1 MNWIYKGREFDL
13 SEHQNSYGFVY
24 RIICKVNSKI
34 YIGCKFFNKTWKPY
48 YGSSKKLKNDI
59 KLYGKENFVREILEL
74 CRTREETISMEMQMH
89 KQLNVSTA
97 KTPNG
102 EQLFYNKI
110 ISTGY
115 IPDSTGK
122 TSPNFGKKAS
132 PETRLKISA
141 ANKGDKNAMFG
152 KKPPNFGKA
161 PSVETRLK
169 LSVALK
175 GDKNPMFGKTHS
187 AETRLKMSAALKGD
201 KNPNFGK
208 TRSAE
213 TRLKISAAKKGDKNP
228 NFGKTRSAETRLKI
242 SAANK
247 GKSQSAETRLKRS
260 AGSKGEKIQILKKT
274 LCRDKTENF

>member
-1 MNWIYKGREFDL
+1 MNWIYKGREFDR

-74 CRTREETISMEMQMH
+74 CGTREETISMEMQMH

-122 TSPNFGKKAS
+122 VPSNFGKT
-132 PETRLKISA
+132 PSA
-141 ANKGDKNAMFG
+141 
-152 KKPPNFGKA
+152 
-161 PSVETRLK
+161 ETRLK
-169 LSVALK
+169 LSEANK
-175 GDKNPMFGKTHS
+175 GDKNPMFGKSPS
-187 AETRLKMSAALKGD
+187 AETRLKISEANKGKTSSFFGKKHSAEARLKISARSKGE
-201 KNPNFGK
+201 KNPMFGK

-213 TRLKISAAKKGDKNP
+213 TRLKISEA
-228 NFGKTRSAETRLKI
+228 SKI
-242 SAANK
+242 FWANK
-247 GKSQSAETRLKRS
+247 RAKNK
-260 AGSKGEKIQILKKT
+260 
-274 LCRDKTENF
+274 

>member
-24 RIICKVNSKI
+24 RIICNVNSKI

-74 CRTREETISMEMQMH
+74 CGTREETISMEMQMH

-115 IPDSTGK
+115 IPDTTGK
-122 TSPNFGKKAS
+122 MPSNFGKS
-132 PETRLKISA
+132 PSAETRLKLSA
-141 ANKGDKNAMFG
+141 ANKGDKHPMFG
-152 KKPPNFGKA
+152 KTRSAETRLKLSAANKGEKNPMFGKTRSAETRLKLSVALKGDKHPNFGKS
-161 PSVETRLK
+161 PSAETRLK

-175 GDKNPMFGKTHS
+175 GDKNPNFGKSPS
-187 AETRLKMSAALKGD
+187 AETRLKMSEASKL
-201 KNPNFGK
+201 FW
-208 TRSAE
+208 
-213 TRLKISAAKKGDKNP
+213 AKKRAKN
-228 NFGKTRSAETRLKI
+228 KE
-242 SAANK
+242 
-247 GKSQSAETRLKRS
+247 
-260 AGSKGEKIQILKKT
+260 
-274 LCRDKTENF
+274 

>member
-1 MNWIYKGREFDL
+1 MNWIYKGKEFDL

-74 CRTREETISMEMQMH
+74 CGTREETISMEMQMH

-110 ISTGY
+110 ISTGH
-115 IPDSTGK
+115 IPDTTGK
-122 TSPNFGKKAS
+122 APSA
-132 PETRLKISA
+132 ETRLKMSA
-141 ANKGDKNAMFG
+141 ANKGDKNPMFG
-152 KKPPNFGKA
+152 KKSPNFGKS
-161 PSVETRLK
+161 PSAETRLK

-175 GDKNPMFGKTHS
+175 GDKNAMFGKTHS
-187 AETRLKMSAALKGD
+187 AEIRMKISEANKGD

-208 TRSAE
+208 SPSAE
-213 TRLKISAAKKGDKNP
+213 TRLKISEANKGKTSSF
-228 NFGKTRSAETRLKI
+228 FGKTHSAEALLKISARSKGEKNPMFGKKHSAEIRLKI
-242 SAANK
+242 SEASKLFWAKKRAKNK
-247 GKSQSAETRLKRS
+247 E
-260 AGSKGEKIQILKKT
+260 
-274 LCRDKTENF
+274 

>member
-74 CRTREETISMEMQMH
+74 CGTREETISMEMQMH

-122 TSPNFGKKAS
+122 TPSA
-132 PETRLKISA
+132 ETRLKMSVA
-141 ANKGDKNAMFG
+141 LKGDKNPMFG
-152 KKPPNFGKA
+152 KKSPNFGKA
-161 PSVETRLK
+161 PSAETRLK

-187 AETRLKMSAALKGD
+187 AETRLKLSEANKGD

-213 TRLKISAAKKGDKNP
+213 TRMKLSEANKGKTP
-228 NFGKTRSAETRLKI
+228 SNFGKPHSAEARLKI
-242 SAANK
+242 SA
-247 GKSQSAETRLKRS
+247 
-260 AGSKGEKIQILKKT
+260 GSKGDKNGFFGKTHSAEIRLKISEASKLFWAKK
-274 LCRDKTENF
+274 RAKNKE

>member
-1 MNWIYKGREFDL
+1 MNWIYKGKEFDL

-74 CRTREETISMEMQMH
+74 CGTREETISMEMQMH

-122 TSPNFGKKAS
+122 VPSNFGKT
-132 PETRLKISA
+132 PSA
-141 ANKGDKNAMFG
+141 
-152 KKPPNFGKA
+152 
-161 PSVETRLK
+161 ETRLK
-169 LSVALK
+169 LSEA
-175 GDKNPMFGKTHS
+175 N
-187 AETRLKMSAALKGD
+187 KGD

-213 TRLKISAAKKGDKNP
+213 TRMKLSEANKGKTP
-228 NFGKTRSAETRLKI
+228 SNFGKPHSAEARLKI
-242 SAANK
+242 SA
-247 GKSQSAETRLKRS
+247 
-260 AGSKGEKIQILKKT
+260 GSKGDKNGFFGKTHSAEIRLKISEASKLFWANKRAKN
-274 LCRDKTENF
+274 KE

>member
-1 MNWIYKGREFDL
+1 MNWIYKGKEFDL

-24 RIICKVNSKI
+24 RIICNVNSKI

-74 CRTREETISMEMQMH
+74 CGTREETISMETQMH

-110 ISTGY
+110 ISTGH
-115 IPDSTGK
+115 IPDTTGK

-132 PETRLKISA
+132 PETRLKLSEALKGDKNPNFGKSPSVETRLKISA

-152 KKPPNFGKA
+152 KKPPNFGKS

-169 LSVALK
+169 LSAALK
-175 GDKNPMFGKTHS
+175 GDKNAMFGKTHS
-187 AETRLKMSAALKGD
+187 AETRLKL
-201 KNPNFGK
+201 
-208 TRSAE
+208 
-213 TRLKISAAKKGDKNP
+213 SAAKKGDKNP
-228 NFGKTRSAETRLKI
+228 NFGKTRSAETRLKL
-242 SAANK
+242 SEANK
-247 GKSQSAETRLKRS
+247 GKTPSNFGKTHSAEARLKIS
-260 AGSKGEKIQILKKT
+260 EASKLFWANKRAKNKE
-274 LCRDKTENF
+274 

>member
-1 MNWIYKGREFDL
+1 MNWIYKGREFDR

-34 YIGCKFFNKTWKPY
+34 YIGCKFFNKTWQWY

-110 ISTGY
+110 ISTGH
-115 IPDSTGK
+115 IPDTTGK
-122 TSPNFGKKAS
+122 MPSNFGKS
-132 PETRLKISA
+132 PSAETRLKISA
-141 ANKGDKNAMFG
+141 ANKGKTRSA
-152 KKPPNFGKA
+152 
-161 PSVETRLK
+161 ETRLK
-169 LSVALK
+169 LSAALKGHKHPNFGKSPSAETRLKLSEASK

-187 AETRLKMSAALKGD
+187 AEARLKISEASKGD
-201 KNPNFGK
+201 KNPIFGK
-208 TRSAE
+208 SPSAE
-213 TRLKISAAKKGDKNP
+213 TRLKLSEANKGEKNP
-228 NFGKTRSAETRLKI
+228 MFGKTRSTETRLKL
-242 SAANK
+242 SEANK
-247 GKSQSAETRLKRS
+247 LFWANKR
-260 AGSKGEKIQILKKT
+260 AKNKE
-274 LCRDKTENF
+274 

>member
-1 MNWIYKGREFDL
+1 MNWIYKGREFDR

-74 CRTREETISMEMQMH
+74 CGTREETISMEMQMH

-110 ISTGY
+110 ISNGH
-115 IPDSTGK
+115 IPDT
-122 TSPNFGKKAS
+122 T
-132 PETRLKISA
+132 
-141 ANKGDKNAMFG
+141 
-152 KKPPNFGKA
+152 
-161 PSVETRLK
+161 
-169 LSVALK
+169 
-175 GDKNPMFGKTHS
+175 
-187 AETRLKMSAALKGD
+187 
-201 KNPNFGK
+201 GK

-213 TRLKISAAKKGDKNP
+213 TRLKISAALKGKSHSAETRLKLSAANKGKSHSAETRLKQSAANKGDKNP
-228 NFGKTRSAETRLKI
+228 NFGKAPSAETRLKL
-242 SAANK
+242 SEANK
-247 GKSQSAETRLKRS
+247 LFWAKKR
-260 AGSKGEKIQILKKT
+260 AKNK
-274 LCRDKTENF
+274 